1 MKFKSFTMT
10 IIALALLAPAQF
22 SYAQSK
28 SETKQYKK
36 AMAAPSLS
44 SLRKF
49 LTKFP
54 SSVYAPSVNAKLD
67 TLLNISP
74 YSREDAAAI
83 ASSFLPEG
91 SVLRAFGYRS
101 EAVDYVMGICIS
113 APDLAL
119 SSVRQFQ
126 LVLEDGRWSMKEMFD
141 TEIFDE
147 GMTSPATLTGDCP
160 VLGIADKDYMLFGFE
175 YSVPA
180 DGTVTY
186 GKAAYCF
193 SEFSIQ
199 DMKFRGR
206 PLPDGTVEGR
216 YNDNMQPDMGRPIM
230 QYLLSELKK
239 DSRFIVLDD
248 SVIMTD
254 DAIAWW
260 LAKNP
265 DAMTSAS
272 SLKFGVIPPEST
284 LAQQYAVAK
293 GKQNCSK
300 YRAAM
305 FDIRGYSVVV
315 AYNKSTDEHVLVWA
329 EPECKD
335 HYRDRL
341 LNNIYFK
348 SGSSTLVLF
357 YYKGKRTFEYHIN
370 LANKSIK
377 R

>member
-1 MKFKSFTMT
+1 MKSGILSLG
-10 IIALALLAPAQF
+10 IIALTLFASAQF
-22 SYAQSK
+22 SNAQSK
-28 SETKQYKK
+28 TETRQYNKT
-36 AMAAPSLS
+36 MASPTLASC
-44 SLRKF
+44 RKF

-54 SSVYAPSVNAKLD
+54 SSVYAEAVHAKLD
-67 TLLNISP
+67 TLLNVSP
-74 YSREDAAAI
+74 YSPEEAASI
-83 ASSFLPEG
+83 AAGFLPEG
-91 SVLRAFGYRS
+91 SSLRAFGYRKD
-101 EAVDYVMGICIS
+101 AVDYVIGLCIQ
-113 APDLAL
+113 APDLPF
-119 SSVRQFQ
+119 SSIRQFQ
-126 LVLEDGRWSMKEMFD
+126 IVSENGSWNVKECFD
-141 TEIFDE
+141 LDIFDGE
-147 GMTSPATLTGDCP
+147 IVVPAAFSGESSVDNI
-160 VLGIADKDYMLFGFE
+160 GGSDYMLFGYE
-175 YSVPA
+175 YFVEGGTSVF
-180 DGTVTY
+180 GL
-186 GKAAYCF
+186 GAYNI
-193 SEFSIQ
+193 SELSVQ
-199 DMKFRGR
+199 DLKFRGR
-206 PLPDGTVEGR
+206 VLADGNVEGR
-216 YNDNMQPDMGRPIM
+216 YNDNMVVGLDRPIM

-265 DAMTSAS
+265 DAMTSAT

-284 LAQQYAVAK
+284 LVQQYAVAK
-293 GKQNCSK
+293 GKQNSSR

-315 AYNKSTDEHVLVWA
+315 AFNKSTEEYVLVWA

-341 LNNIYFK
+341 LNNIYFQP
-348 SGSSTLVLF
+348 GTSTLVLF